1 MIVLD
6 MRREKGTR
14 KIKVVEIDEIKVH
27 VIGL

>member
-14 KIKVVEIDEIKVH
+14 KIKVVEIDEFKVH